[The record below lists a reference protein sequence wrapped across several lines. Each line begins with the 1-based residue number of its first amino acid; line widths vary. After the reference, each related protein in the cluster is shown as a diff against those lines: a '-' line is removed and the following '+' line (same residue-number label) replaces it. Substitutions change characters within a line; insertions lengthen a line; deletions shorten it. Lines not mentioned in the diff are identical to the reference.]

1 MKRTV
6 ACVERPKKHEQL
18 PSLRTAAGAGNRG
31 KEIQMSDTQG
41 AAQGDG
47 DGARRLNT
55 FWMVVLWLV
64 VIVVA
69 VFPFPWW
76 W

>member
-1 MKRTV
+1 
-6 ACVERPKKHEQL
+6 
-18 PSLRTAAGAGNRG
+18 
-31 KEIQMSDTQG
+31 MSDTHG
-41 AAQGDG
+41 AAHSDG
-47 DGARRLNT
+47 DGGRRLNT

-64 VIVVA
+64 VIVLA

>member
-1 MKRTV
+1 MATPPNQGLSR
-6 ACVERPKKHEQL
+6 AR
-18 PSLRTAAGAGNRG
+18 RAADTRILDGVIANAG

-41 AAQGDG
+41 AAQAGG
-47 DGARRLNT
+47 EGGRRPGTL
-55 FWMVVLWLV
+55 WMVVLWLV
-64 VIVVA
+64 VIVLA

>member
-1 MKRTV
+1 MLDRVITS
-6 ACVERPKKHEQL
+6 R
-18 PSLRTAAGAGNRG
+18 

-41 AAQGDG
+41 AARGNPDG
-47 DGARRLNT
+47 GRRLNT
-55 FWMVVLWLV
+55 FWMGVLWLSLV
-64 VIVVA
+64 VLA